1 MDDRHPNHR
10 SPNDSPEGEAA
21 FGGAHMHGEELLGHL
36 DGECS
41 PAEVAE
47 IEARLEA
54 SSELRQLA
62 EEMRRC
68 ACDFGATVATS
79 TRARFRRS
87 GAASRRA

>member
-21 FGGAHMHGEELLGHL
+21 FGGAHMHGEELLSAYL
-36 DGECS
+36 DGECT

-54 SSELRQLA
+54 GSDLRQLA
-62 EEMRRC
+62 EEMRVCVRLWGYC
-68 ACDFGATVATS
+68 GNID
-79 TRARFRRS
+79 
-87 GAASRRA
+87 